1 MITQTSLK
9 VLRWLIMLG
18 HSIGFIPLQYS
29 SPIQCKPCNCP
40 AHRTRGRA
48 WKLIVFLSTLLTLL
62 EIYHIISHRNFMTT
76 WHLISAAFHGF
87 FCFMNFATILNSCTF
102 KINNSEV
109 CVFINWM
116 LKFGRQR
123 KNCKKQITPIF
134 NSLTINLGSNI
145 YFVSRETCSKELYC
159 SSKTSQECPP
169 YIPVS
174 MGTRESRLGHCN
186 SSSGTGVSLYT
197 RFFG

>member
-18 HSIGFIPLQYS
+18 HSIGFIPLKYS
-29 SPIQCKPCNCP
+29 SPKLCKPCNCS

-48 WKLIVFLSTLLTLL
+48 WKLIVFLTTLLSLL
-62 EIYHIISHRNFMTT
+62 EVYHIISSRKFMTT

-102 KINNSEV
+102 EINTSEV

-116 LKFGRQR
+116 LKFGQQR
-123 KNCKKQITPIF
+123 KNCKKQITV
-134 NSLTINLGSNI
+134 SCCLHINLSSNI
-145 YFVSRETCSKELYC
+145 YFICRETYSKELYC
-159 SSKTSQECPP
+159 SSKTSQECPS
-169 YIPVS
+169 YISAS
-174 MGTRESRLGHCN
+174 MGTREYLIGHFDPYYSTCIPLHSR
-186 SSSGTGVSLYT
+186 V
-197 RFFG
+197 FG